1 MFQIILCHQ
10 VIIPSWGY
18 VDGTFNPIQDKWYL
32 GNIIL
37 PSTVIL
43 LKCMKAIT
51 FEIVWLARLDGAPCR
66 KFTWDT
72 GTPILP
78 GPHILGYKF
87 QRLMILQFSHIF
99 SQICVKS
106 LDNPV
111 LGPFL
116 FEGCADLV
124 QSPKYSRICE
134 YQIKSMSEILS
145 YVKSRYLCLITNR
158 GINYLFRFF

>member
-1 MFQIILCHQ
+1 MFQIVLCHQ

-18 VDGTFNPIQDKWYL
+18 VDRTFNPIQDKWYL

-87 QRLMILQFSHIF
+87 QRLMITQFSQIF
-99 SQICVKS
+99 SQIHVRKF
-106 LDNPV
+106 V
-111 LGPFL
+111 
-116 FEGCADLV
+116 
-124 QSPKYSRICE
+124 ICKI
-134 YQIKSMSEILS
+134 QVFMF
-145 YVKSRYLCLITNR
+145 LITNG
-158 GINYLFRFF
+158 GINYLFRFFLDKNDYF

>member
-1 MFQIILCHQ
+1 MFQIVLCHQ
-10 VIIPSWGY
+10 IIISSWGY
-18 VDGTFNPIQDKWYL
+18 VNETFNSIQDKWYL

-51 FEIVWLARLDGAPCR
+51 FEIVWLSRLDGAPCR

-87 QRLMILQFSHIF
+87 QRLMISQFKLSF
-99 SQICVKS
+99 PK
-106 LDNPV
+106 PV
-111 LGPFL
+111 SGACTIPSWAL
-116 FEGCADLV
+116 
-124 QSPKYSRICE
+124 SYSRVVQTWCSPLSIPRFVNIKLNPCQKICP
-134 YQIKSMSEILS
+134 M
-145 YVKSRYLCLITNR
+145 
-158 GINYLFRFF
+158 

>member
-1 MFQIILCHQ
+1 MSQIVLCHQ

-18 VDGTFNPIQDKWYL
+18 VDRTFNPIQDKWYL

-51 FEIVWLARLDGAPCR
+51 FEIVWLSRLDGAPCR

-78 GPHILGYKF
+78 GPHIFGYKF
-87 QRLMILQFSHIF
+87 QHLMI
-99 SQICVKS
+99 SQIFP
-106 LDNPV
+106 N
-111 LGPFL
+111 
-116 FEGCADLV
+116 
-124 QSPKYSRICE
+124 
-134 YQIKSMSEILS
+134 QIKSMSGNLS
-145 YVKSRYLCLITNR
+145 HLKYRYLCLNDQWRNKIP
-158 GINYLFRFF
+158 ISDFFDKNDYFQMKAIMPGSFYYFQ